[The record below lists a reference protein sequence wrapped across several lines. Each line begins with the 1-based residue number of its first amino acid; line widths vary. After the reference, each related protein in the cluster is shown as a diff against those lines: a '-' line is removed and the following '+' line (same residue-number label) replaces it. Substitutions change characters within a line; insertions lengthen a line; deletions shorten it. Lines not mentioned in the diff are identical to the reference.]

1 MEKLSEIKTF
11 SKPLIANLQKL
22 GISNI
27 QGLLLHLPLRY
38 IDETRITAIRD
49 LRQGDDVQCE
59 GEIVH
64 AEVTYK
70 PRKALI
76 ARLEDASGQ
85 LTLRFLHFYPSQIHA
100 LKVGTK
106 LRVYGEIRHGF
117 FGYEMVHP
125 QCKAVGEKT
134 VVAETLTPVYPTTAG
149 LTQATIRKAITLALN
164 HNASPPPNRG
174 RARVGVE
181 SFQVEN
187 TNPHHSLSRVN
198 NQPRLVY
205 FTGMPS
211 TGTPDWGKEQLVETL
226 PAGVYKQLNLP
237 SFAASIH
244 ALHSPAPDANLNALE
259 NRSTPEWRRLA
270 FDELLAQQL
279 SMRKHYAKRRSLN
292 APAIKAS
299 KVLVPQMLQNLSF
312 TLTDSQQKVIAEI
325 SSDLTMPHPMQR
337 LLQGDV
343 GSGKTIVACMAALQA
358 IEHGWQVALM
368 APTEILAEQHYKKFS
383 QWLEPL
389 NINIA
394 WLTGSQSKKE
404 RELALTQ
411 IASGQAQLAV
421 GTHAL
426 FQDAVNFKK
435 LGLAIID
442 EQHRFG
448 VQQRLAL
455 RKKGEPEPHQ
465 LMMTA
470 TPIPRTLSMSYF
482 ADLDVS
488 VIDELPPGRTPIITK
503 LISDER
509 RDEILQRVREACIAG
524 QQAYWVCPLI
534 EESEALQLQTANDT
548 FAHMQ
553 EIFPELNIGLVHG
566 RMKPAE
572 KQAVMQAFSAG
583 ETQLLVATT
592 VIEVGVD
599 VPNASLMV
607 IEHAERSGLSQ
618 LHQLRGRVGR
628 GAAKSTCILLYQN
641 KLSETARARLKV
653 IYENTDGF
661 IIAQADLHLR
671 GPGEFLGTRQSGVP
685 MLKIADLERDADLLE
700 VAKSMADRLIKEYPT
715 AVEAHLAR
723 WMSHAG
729 ELVKV

>member
-1 MEKLSEIKTF
+1 M
-11 SKPLIANLQKL
+11 
-22 GISNI
+22 
-27 QGLLLHLPLRY
+27 HLPLRY
-38 IDETRITAIRD
+38 IDETRISVIRD
-49 LRQGDDVQCE
+49 LRLGDSAQVE

-70 PRKALI
+70 PRKTLI

-85 LTLRFLHFYPSQIHA
+85 LTLRFLHFYPSQIAA

-106 LRVYGEIRHGF
+106 LRIYGEVRHGY

-125 QCKAVGEKT
+125 QCKHVGSQT
-134 VVAETLTPVYPTTAG
+134 AVAETLTPVYPTTAG
-149 LTQATIRKAITLALN
+149 LTQPNIRKAIQFAMQQNLL
-164 HNASPPPNRG
+164 
-174 RARVGVE
+174 
-181 SFQVEN
+181 
-187 TNPHHSLSRVN
+187 
-198 NQPRLVY
+198 
-205 FTGMPS
+205 
-211 TGTPDWGKEQLVETL
+211 DETM
-226 PAGVYKQLNLP
+226 PAGVYKSLNLP
-237 SFAASIH
+237 SFATSLNT
-244 ALHSPAPDANLNALE
+244 LHNPPPEANLNALE

-279 SMRKHYAKRRSLN
+279 SMRKHYAHRRSID
-292 APAIKAS
+292 APSMALS
-299 KVLVPQMLQNLSF
+299 KILVAKLLQNLPF
-312 TLTDSQQKVIAEI
+312 DLTHAQQKVVAEI
-325 SSDLTMPHPMQR
+325 SQDLTQPHPMQR

-358 IEHGWQVALM
+358 IEHGWQVVLM
-368 APTEILAEQHYKKFS
+368 APTEILAEQHYRKFET
-383 QWLEPL
+383 WLAPL
-389 NINIA
+389 ELNIA

-404 RELALTQ
+404 REAALVN
-411 IASGQAQLAV
+411 IASGHAQLAV

-426 FQDAVNFKK
+426 FQEAVQFHK

-455 RKKGEPEPHQ
+455 RKKGELEPHQ
-465 LMMTA
+465 LMMSA
-470 TPIPRTLSMSYF
+470 TPIPRTLSMSYL

-488 VIDELPPGRTPIITK
+488 VIDELPPGRTPIVTK
-503 LISDER
+503 LVSDER
-509 RDEILQRVREACIAG
+509 REEVLQRVREACIAG
-524 QQAYWVCPLI
+524 SQAYWVCPLI

-548 FAHMQ
+548 FSHMQ
-553 EIFPELNIGLVHG
+553 ATFPELKIGLVHG

-572 KQAVMQAFSAG
+572 KQEVMAQFSAG
-583 ETQLLVATT
+583 NVQLLVATT

-641 KLSETARARLKV
+641 KLSEIARARLKV
-653 IYENTDGF
+653 IYESNDGF
-661 IIAQADLHLR
+661 AIAQADLHLR

-700 VAKSMADRLIKEYPT
+700 AAKNMADKLIKEYPQ
-715 AVEAHLAR
+715 AVEKHLER
-723 WMSHAG
+723 WMGCAG
-729 ELVKV
+729 DLVKV

>member
-1 MEKLSEIKTF
+1 MNNLSEIKSF

-49 LRQGDDVQCE
+49 LRQGDDAQCE

-64 AEVTYK
+64 AEVSYK

-85 LTLRFLHFYPSQIHA
+85 LTLRFLHFYPSQIAA

-149 LTQATIRKAITLALN
+149 LTQPNIRKAIALAIKQD
-164 HNASPPPNRG
+164 
-174 RARVGVE
+174 V
-181 SFQVEN
+181 
-187 TNPHHSLSRVN
+187 
-198 NQPRLVY
+198 
-205 FTGMPS
+205 MP
-211 TGTPDWGKEQLVETL
+211 ETL
-226 PAGVYKQLNLP
+226 PTGVYKSLNLP
-237 SFAASIH
+237 SFATSIQ
-244 ALHSPAPDANLNALE
+244 ALHNPTPDANSNALE
-259 NRSTPEWRRLA
+259 THATPEWRRLA

-279 SMRKHYAKRRSLN
+279 SMRKHYIKRRSID
-292 APAIKAS
+292 APAIAAS
-299 KVLVPQMLQNLSF
+299 QILVPQLLENLAF
-312 TLTDSQQKVIAEI
+312 TLTLSQQKVVAEI
-325 SSDLTMPHPMQR
+325 SHDLTCAHPMQR

-368 APTEILAEQHYKKFS
+368 APTEILAEQHYKKFET
-383 QWLEPL
+383 WLTPL
-389 NINIA
+389 KLNIA

-404 RELALTQ
+404 REAALTN

-426 FQDAVNFKK
+426 FQDAVSFKK

-465 LMMTA
+465 LMMSA

-488 VIDELPPGRTPIITK
+488 VIDELPPGRTPIVTK
-503 LISDER
+503 LVSDER
-509 RDEILQRVREACIAG
+509 RDEILQRVREACMAG
-524 QQAYWVCPLI
+524 SQAYWVCPLI

-553 EIFPELNIGLVHG
+553 ATFPELNIGLVHG

-572 KQAVMQAFSAG
+572 KQAVMAHFSAG
-583 ETQLLVATT
+583 MIQLLVATT

-628 GAAKSTCILLYQN
+628 GAAKSTCILLYQHHLGQN

-653 IYENTDGF
+653 IFENTDGF

-700 VAKSMADRLIKEYPT
+700 SAKNIADKLINEYPT
-715 AVEAHLAR
+715 AVEVHLQR
-723 WMSHAG
+723 WLSHAG

>member
-1 MEKLSEIKTF
+1 MNKLSEIKAF
-11 SKPLIANLQKL
+11 SKPLVANLQML

-38 IDETRITAIRD
+38 IDETHITLIRD
-49 LRQGDDVQCE
+49 LRMGDSAQCE

-76 ARLEDASGQ
+76 ARLEDASAQ
-85 LTLRFLHFYPSQIHA
+85 LTLRFLHFYPSQIAA
-100 LKVGTK
+100 LAVGK
-106 LRVYGEIRHGF
+106 KIRVYGEIRHGF

-125 QCKAVGEKT
+125 QCKNVGEKT

-149 LTQATIRKAITLALN
+149 LTQPNIRKAIQIALKQD
-164 HNASPPPNRG
+164 AM
-174 RARVGVE
+174 
-181 SFQVEN
+181 
-187 TNPHHSLSRVN
+187 L
-198 NQPRLVY
+198 
-205 FTGMPS
+205 
-211 TGTPDWGKEQLVETL
+211 ETL
-226 PAGVYKQLNLP
+226 PAGVYKNLSLP
-237 SFAASIH
+237 SFAHSIH
-244 ALHSPAPDANLNALE
+244 VLHNPPPEASLSALE
-259 NRSTPEWRRLA
+259 NRTAPEWRRLA

-279 SMRKHYAKRRSLN
+279 SMRKHYIKRRSLD
-292 APAIKAS
+292 APAIAAS
-299 KVLVPQMLQNLSF
+299 KILVPQMLQNLAF
-312 TLTDSQQKVIAEI
+312 TLTNSQQKVVAEI
-325 SSDLTMPHPMQR
+325 SDDLTQAYPMQR

-368 APTEILAEQHYKKFS
+368 APTEILTEQHFKKFEM
-383 QWLEPL
+383 WLKPL
-389 NINIA
+389 NLNIA

-404 RELALTQ
+404 RKVALAD
-411 IASGQAQLAV
+411 IASGAANLAV

-426 FQDAVNFKK
+426 FQDSVTFKK

-465 LMMTA
+465 LMMSA

-488 VIDELPPGRTPIITK
+488 VIDELPPGRTPIVTK
-503 LISDER
+503 LVSDER
-509 RDEILQRVREACIAG
+509 RDEILQRVREACMAG
-524 QQAYWVCPLI
+524 SQAYWVCPLI

-553 EIFPELNIGLVHG
+553 VTFPELKVGLVHG

-572 KQAVMQAFSAG
+572 KQAVMALFSAG
-583 ETQLLVATT
+583 AIQLLVATT

-641 KLSETARARLKV
+641 KLSDHKLSEIARARLKV

-661 IIAQADLHLR
+661 MIAQADLHLR

-685 MLKIADLERDADLLE
+685 MLKIADLERDADLLGI
-700 VAKSMADRLIKEYPT
+700 AKNMADKLIKEYPL
-715 AVEAHLAR
+715 AVEKHLER

-729 ELVKV
+729 ELIKV